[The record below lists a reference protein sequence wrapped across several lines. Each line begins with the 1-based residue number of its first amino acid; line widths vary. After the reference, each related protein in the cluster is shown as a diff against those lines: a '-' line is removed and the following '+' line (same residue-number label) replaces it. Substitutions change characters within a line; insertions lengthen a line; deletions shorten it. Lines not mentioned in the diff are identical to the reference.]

1 MAADDRDA
9 SERQAADAASASLRM
24 TDLEEALFGPGGAER
39 AKGLLQR
46 IDQMQVE
53 VAAEIRAGLP
63 PDRFEAAQAV
73 ANALAAARDLLVR
86 IFKLSERE

>member
-9 SERQAADAASASLRM
+9 SERQAADAVSASLRM